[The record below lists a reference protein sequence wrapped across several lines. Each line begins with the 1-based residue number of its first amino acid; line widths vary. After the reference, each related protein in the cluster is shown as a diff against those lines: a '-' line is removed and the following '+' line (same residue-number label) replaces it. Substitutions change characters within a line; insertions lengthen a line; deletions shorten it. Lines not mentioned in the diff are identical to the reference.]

1 MKNKRNCFLAFVALV
16 ITFLPS
22 CQKDCGCVMPPTG
35 INGEWIWIESVGGIG
50 GWTLT
55 PESEMIT
62 KRLYIDDFTFK
73 EFVNDSLVFE
83 SDYDLE
89 IRQDTF
95 WDTNRYI
102 MFESGGER
110 AIKIGASEL
119 DMHEMCFDCF
129 SHKYRR
135 K

>member
-1 MKNKRNCFLAFVALV
+1 MKDKRNCFFAIVVSLTAF
-16 ITFLPS
+16 FPS
-22 CQKDCGCVMPPTG
+22 CRKDCPVPAG
-35 INGEWIWIESVGGIG
+35 IYGEWMWVESIGGIG

-62 KRLYIDDFTFK
+62 KRLLIDDFTFK

-83 SDYDLE
+83 SEYDLE

-95 WDTNRYI
+95 FGTDRYI
-102 MFESGGER
+102 KFKLGDER
-110 AIKIGASEL
+110 AIKIGESEL
-119 DMHEMCFDCF
+119 EIYELCADCF
-129 SHKYRR
+129 FHKYQR